1 MSDITTLMM
10 AAAGQGGAETDPDF
24 NDTVLLLHGDGTNG
38 AQNNTFL
45 DSSTNNFTITRNG
58 NTTQGTFSP
67 FSLAAGEFSN
77 FFDGSSALSFE
88 PNSIT
93 IGSGTDFCI
102 EAWVYPTNLSAVDG
116 GIFQAGTQNGS
127 LAFRHNTDG
136 TLRVLASAVS
146 FQLDTTTALTNN
158 EWYHI
163 AATRSSGTL
172 RIFINGV
179 EDASTA
185 NSTDY
190 TDPSSSNDFVVGG
203 RFFSSAYQDEF
214 YGYISNLRFVVGSA
228 VYTSGFTPST
238 TPLTDIANTELLTC
252 QSNRFADNSSNALV
266 GVVGTGTPSVQPFSP
281 FAPSA
286 AYSASVNGG
295 SGYFDGTNDNLT
307 APANAAWACAGD
319 YAIEAWV
326 YIPSLATDMHVL
338 GTGGPGATDQFVV
351 ESDGQF
357 YWFNLGTPIGTVKAG
372 MWNHLLATRS
382 GSAARGFVNGV
393 LQVYNASTTG
403 TVGQNLTM
411 YIGERSNASN
421 DFSGYIS
428 NIRYINGSIPTAYQ
442 TSETTVGTSV
452 FSPPTAPF
460 TATSQGA
467 TSGDVK
473 LLTNFTNAGIFDN
486 TGKNNLE
493 TVGNAQ
499 IDTTTKKYG
508 TGSMEFDGTGD
519 WLLMPS
525 SQNFAFGTGPYT
537 VEFWLYKNSS
547 GAGERGIF
555 QTQTASLFGLSI
567 FADGSTLY
575 IDERKNAFDGSDPR
589 ISGTITQNDWIH
601 VAVCRE
607 GGTGGSLKAFVNGT
621 QLGSTVTSNLR
632 NLASTGPTFIGNNSV
647 AANAFIGYIDD
658 LRITKGVA
666 RYTTTFT
673 PPTAALPD
681 L

>member
-1 MSDITTLMM
+1 MADIVNLLA
-10 AAAGQGGAETDPDF
+10 AAAGAGGAEETDPNF
-24 NDTVLLLHGDGTNG
+24 NQTVLLLHGDGTDG

-67 FSLAAGEFSN
+67 FS
-77 FFDGSSALSFE
+77 
-88 PNSIT
+88 
-93 IGSGTDFCI
+93 
-102 EAWVYPTNLSAVDG
+102 
-116 GIFQAGTQNGS
+116 
-127 LAFRHNTDG
+127 
-136 TLRVLASAVS
+136 
-146 FQLDTTTALTNN
+146 
-158 EWYHI
+158 
-163 AATRSSGTL
+163 RSSGNL
-172 RIFINGV
+172 VN
-179 EDASTA
+179 AP
-185 NSTDY
+185 Y
-190 TDPSSSNDFVVGG
+190 DP
-203 RFFSSAYQDEF
+203 
-214 YGYISNLRFVVGSA
+214 A
-228 VYTSGFTPST
+228 VH
-238 TPLTDIANTELLTC
+238 
-252 QSNRFADNSSNALV
+252 
-266 GVVGTGTPSVQPFSP
+266 
-281 FAPSA
+281 
-286 AYSASVNGG
+286 GG
-295 SGYFDGTNDNLT
+295 SGYFDGTGDFLAGPTSNSAFDMGSGDWTLETWAYPRSLSTAMAVFVASDISNERYALGMQILT
-307 APANAAWACAGD
+307 SGAVTMYQWGGASYFLNSTSTTGVVTADAWYHIVA
-319 YAIEAWV
+319 V
-326 YIPSLATDMHVL
+326 
-338 GTGGPGATDQFVV
+338 
-351 ESDGQF
+351 
-357 YWFNLGTPIGTVKAG
+357 
-372 MWNHLLATRS
+372 RS
-382 GSAARGFVNGV
+382 GSDYATFVNGTRV
-393 LQVYNASTTG
+393 ATVSSLSGTQVSNYL
-403 TVGQNLTM
+403 VG
-411 YIGERSNASN
+411 IGQDPYAGGS
-421 DFSGYIS
+421 
-428 NIRYINGSIPTAYQ
+428 IRYNGYFSSMRIVKGTAVYDPTQ
-442 TSETTVGTSV
+442 TTITE
-452 FSPPTAPF
+452 PTAPL
-460 TATSQGA
+460 TAVSGTS
-467 TSGDVK
+467 
-473 LLTNFTNAGIFDN
+473 LLLNFTNAGIFDN

-673 PPTAALPD
+673 PPTAAFPD